1 MREIF
6 RKITDSSANWLQK
19 RIENSIQGQS
29 KDNKNLLSRIAL
41 DKLQQRGQPEKQAP
55 PEYEAM
61 FNQWRTV
68 IEQDRYELSNPD
80 ESGEIRRFYSMANGI
95 YGEPLITA
103 EPDRAFELPSA
114 VGFVNA
120 KGQEIAKPPMKISG
134 IICQS
139 KAEAEADK
147 NSQVKVD
154 HRVSLSNVG
163 DRTIEHT
170 EDGLL
175 INGERWYLKTLFSK
189 DGNRIK
195 NYDAYYVK
203 DKPAN
208 YCG

>member
-68 IEQDRYELSNPD
+68 IEQDRYEFSNPD

-103 EPDRAFELPSA
+103 EPDRAFDLPSA

-120 KGQEIAKPPMKISG
+120 KGQEIDKPPMKISG